1 MGFKKA
7 WLLVLGLA
15 VSILLVSA
23 CSVPEVLPPPATATP
38 ASQYLEK
45 PQPALIKGVL
55 VPQPAS
61 VVMEEQNPIPVPQT
75 NEQVEQSTPVPQP
88 PSVCATV
95 VNTDLLNVRSSPV
108 VGSDDNKVG
117 VVQQGNVFTI
127 IGNNSDRTW
136 YQVEIPQIAGDTWL
150 YNSYIEEGPC
160 Q

>member
-7 WLLVLGLA
+7 WFLVFGLA
-15 VSILLVSA
+15 VAVFLVSA

-38 ASQYLEK
+38 ASEYLEK
-45 PQPALIKGVL
+45 PQPALIKGAL

-61 VVMEEQNPIPVPQT
+61 VVMEEQNA
-75 NEQVEQSTPVPQP
+75 TPVKPTDEQEEQPTPQP
-88 PSVCATV
+88 PSLCATV
-95 VNTDLLNVRSSPV
+95 VNTNLLNVRSSPA

-117 VVQQGNVFTI
+117 VVQQGDVFTI

-136 YQVEIPQIAGDTWL
+136 YQVEIPEIAGDTWL
-150 YNSYIEEGPC
+150 YTSYIDEGPC